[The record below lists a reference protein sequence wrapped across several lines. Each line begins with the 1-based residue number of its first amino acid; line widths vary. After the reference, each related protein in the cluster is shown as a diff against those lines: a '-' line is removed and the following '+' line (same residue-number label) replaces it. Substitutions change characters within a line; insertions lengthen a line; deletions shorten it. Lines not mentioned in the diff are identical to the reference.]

1 MGLYLNFRQAREGND
16 SAIYHVLLLQVQSSF
31 TLWWFNKILDV
42 GLLKNILPLKKS
54 AWEDGVG
61 AWQPVS
67 GRPDD
72 QLTSMS
78 TCIIHCTSSPGTCKT
93 LVYFRP
99 RIRFSKLLSF
109 TL

>member
-1 MGLYLNFRQAREGND
+1 MGLYLNFRQALEGND
-16 SAIYHVLLLQVQSSF
+16 SSIYHVLLLQVQNSF
-31 TLWWFNKILDV
+31 TLWWFNKIFDV
-42 GLLKNILPLKKS
+42 GLLKNILPLKRFPL
-54 AWEDGVG
+54 EDGVG

-93 LVYFRP
+93 LVYFRK
-99 RIRFSKLLSF
+99 RIHFSKLLSF